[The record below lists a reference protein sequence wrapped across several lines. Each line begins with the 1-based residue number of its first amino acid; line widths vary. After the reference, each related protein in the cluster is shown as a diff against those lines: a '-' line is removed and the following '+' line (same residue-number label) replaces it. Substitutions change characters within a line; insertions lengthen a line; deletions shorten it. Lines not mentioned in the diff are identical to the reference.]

1 MIVGQG
7 SEVVVELEYLLP
19 VIKVGGDEM
28 ILRGSRHRAI
38 GRTLLGERVLV
49 RRSYIGLQAVRGTA
63 LPSHSGDEST
73 LHMRGCREVLRLTL

>member
-7 SEVVVELEYLLP
+7 SKVVVELEYVLL
-19 VIKVGGDEM
+19 VMKVAGDEM
-28 ILRGSRHRAI
+28 IPRGSREKAI

-63 LPSHSGDEST
+63 LPSHSVEEIDVT
-73 LHMRGCREVLRLTL
+73 LAWL